1 MNHKYKMTDGG
12 KLELGSH
19 TFILDGLSVAII
31 QNSSCTPANIAEIT
45 NISIDRINRRVDAL
59 WLMFSNAG
67 MPDVQFAEM
76 AGKILF

>member
-1 MNHKYKMTDGG
+1 MTDGG

-31 QNSSCTPANIAEIT
+31 QNSSCTTAEIAEIT
-45 NISIDRINRRVDAL
+45 NISIDRIDRRGDAL
-59 WLMFSNAG
+59 CLMFSNAG
-67 MPDVQFAEM
+67 KSAVKYAEM